1 MLFLFKEINLIT
13 VFCVFTKNRFFLLL
27 PLLKKYLLMIII
39 IAHLARHKLC
49 FHLRFWWRIN
59 SNGSNAKMSWF
70 DWLIWYLYKTVR
82 PFYVR
87 FADGFYCLLLCQAVC
102 GSDCPL
108 TAAKTSIS
116 VCDHSCDDS
125 FVSAGVMSALQE
137 TNPHN
142 LVLNNTK
149 EGEQGGTTQMLCIT
163 GSQRQR

>member
-87 FADGFYCLLLCQAVC
+87 FADGFYCLVLPSVALSSCLWIRLSFNSSKNLYFCLRPQLWRQFRVSRGHEC
-102 GSDCPL
+102 
-108 TAAKTSIS
+108 TARDKST
-116 VCDHSCDDS
+116 
-125 FVSAGVMSALQE
+125 
-137 TNPHN
+137 
-142 LVLNNTK
+142 
-149 EGEQGGTTQMLCIT
+149 
-163 GSQRQR
+163 